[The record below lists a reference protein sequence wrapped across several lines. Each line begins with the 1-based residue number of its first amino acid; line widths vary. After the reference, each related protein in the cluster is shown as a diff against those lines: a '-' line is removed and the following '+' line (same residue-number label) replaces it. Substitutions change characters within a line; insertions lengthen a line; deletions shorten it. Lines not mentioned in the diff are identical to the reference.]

1 MFGNNILKIIGNYN
15 FDPVQLQIIEKR
27 ENYFIVKFTYYA
39 GGERTNEIVL
49 ADMSIN
55 AYSSLDNEA
64 CPTILEF
71 RSKHIL
77 HKFTFQKKRGKNYM
91 KGTIVSYA
99 FGFLPLRWWRCT
111 TNAQTL
117 NRFIHSVISLTSRL

>member
-1 MFGNNILKIIGNYN
+1 LFRKNILKIIGNYN

-27 ENYFIVKFTYYA
+27 ENYFIAKFTYYA

-49 ADMSIN
+49 ADMNIN
-55 AYSSLDNEA
+55 AYSSLDDDA
-64 CPTILEF
+64 YPTILEF
-71 RSKHIL
+71 KSKHIL
-77 HKFTFQKKRGKNYM
+77 HKFTFKKKPGRNYM

-99 FGFLPLRWWRCT
+99 FGFLPIRWWLCT

-117 NRFIHSVISLTSRL
+117 NSFIHRVISLT